1 MQDLEPKM
9 CITPLIET
17 EELAELLGK
26 PHVRIIDASW
36 YIPPTTRDAFAEFQ
50 TRHIPGA
57 VFFDI
62 DAISD
67 TQFSL
72 PHMLPSA
79 EFFAQK
85 VGEMGI
91 DNESLVIVYDGHG
104 VMSAPRVWW
113 MFRFFGHEQ
122 VAVLNGGLPKWER
135 EARLL
140 ESGMPKATTAAFSS
154 NPNPSLLA
162 NWQSIQD
169 GLLQKNDPSQVLDM
183 RSTGRF
189 NGLESEPRAGLRSG
203 HIPSSI
209 NLPWTSFLHPEEK
222 TLLSATTLKA
232 RFNES
237 GLNPEDVTICSCGS
251 GITACVGLLALAVV
265 GNEKA
270 SVYDGSWAEW
280 GSRNDLPI
288 ESALSTI

>member
-1 MQDLEPKM
+1 MH
-9 CITPLIET
+9 ITPLIET
-17 EELAELLGK
+17 EVLAELLGK
-26 PHVRIIDASW
+26 SYVRIVDASW
-36 YIPPTTRDAFAEFQ
+36 YIRPTTRDAYAEFQ
-50 TRHIPGA
+50 TSHIPGA

-67 TQFSL
+67 TQSPL

-104 VMSAPRVWW
+104 MMSAPRVWW

-122 VAVLNGGLPKWER
+122 VSVLNGGFPKWER
-135 EARLL
+135 EARSL
-140 ESGMPKATTAAFSS
+140 ESGMPKVTVAAFTP

-162 NWQSIQD
+162 DWQSLQD
-169 GLLQKNDPSQVLDM
+169 GLVQKNAPSQVLDM
-183 RSTGRF
+183 RSAGRF
-189 NGLESEPRAGLRSG
+189 NGSEPEPRVGLRSG
-203 HIPSSI
+203 HIPRSI
-209 NLPWTSFLHPEEK
+209 NLPWTSLLDPEEK
-222 TLLSATTLKA
+222 TLLSPTTLKA
-232 RFNES
+232 RFKAS

-251 GITACVGLLALAVV
+251 GITACVGLLALAVAG

-280 GSRNDLPI
+280 GSRNDLPV